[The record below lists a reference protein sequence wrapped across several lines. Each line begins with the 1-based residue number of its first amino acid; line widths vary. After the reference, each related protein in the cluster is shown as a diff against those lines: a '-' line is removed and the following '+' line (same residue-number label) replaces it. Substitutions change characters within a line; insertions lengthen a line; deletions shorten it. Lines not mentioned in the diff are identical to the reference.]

1 MHHFSSLI
9 LAIFV
14 GLGLAG
20 CNTLAGQPSFK
31 EAGVEPPALVVG
43 QSAIIS
49 ATIKDKHRTVVKVE
63 GTVKE
68 DPRLKFRLRDDGQD
82 PDLKAGD
89 GIYTLR
95 VDVQPQ
101 VPPGQFTL
109 ELTAYNSN
117 GVPVLVKPKG
127 GDAAP
132 LTQIIP
138 VSIATA
144 PQQ

>member
-1 MHHFSSLI
+1 MHRIAYFL
-9 LAIFV
+9 LATGV

-31 EAGVEPPALVVG
+31 EAVIEPAALQVG
-43 QSAIIS
+43 QSAVIR

-82 PDLKAGD
+82 PDEKAGD
-89 GIYTLR
+89 GVFSLR
-95 VDVQPQ
+95 VDVQQQ

-109 ELTAYNSN
+109 ELTAFNSQ

-127 GDAAP
+127 GEAGP
-132 LTQIIP
+132 LVQMIP
-138 VSIATA
+138 VTIAAT